1 MKLEIKYALIYSLIT
16 LAWLLLEFLFG
27 LHTTYIEYHPIVT
40 MFALIPTIL
49 VYRKFFLDKKKS
61 LGNSI
66 TLLDAIKSG
75 LLLTVF
81 IAILS
86 PIMLFIFHYVIN
98 PSFFD
103 SMIKYSVEN
112 KKATFEQATDYFN
125 FNSYLQ
131 MTVAGGLFIGTLI
144 SVISALIVRDK
155 K

>member
-1 MKLEIKYALIYSLIT
+1 MKLEIKFAIIYCIISLS
-16 LAWLLLEFLFG
+16 WLLLEFLAG
-27 LHTTYIEYHPIVT
+27 LHTKYIEYHPIVT
-40 MFALIPTIL
+40 MFALVPSVL
-49 VYRKFFLDKKKS
+49 VYRKALISKKELLGGTIS
-61 LGNSI
+61 LK
-66 TLLDAIKSG
+66 DALKSG

-86 PIMLFIFHYVIN
+86 PILLFVFYFVIN

-103 SMIKYSVEN
+103 TMIKYSVEN
-112 KKATFEQATDYFN
+112 RKATFEQATDYFN